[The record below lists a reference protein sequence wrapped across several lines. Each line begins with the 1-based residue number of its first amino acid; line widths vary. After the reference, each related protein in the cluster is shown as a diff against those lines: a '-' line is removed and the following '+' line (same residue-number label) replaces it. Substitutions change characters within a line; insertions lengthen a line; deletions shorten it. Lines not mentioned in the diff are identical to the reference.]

1 MHLHYWN
8 HNDSNDTE
16 NDEINPP
23 EALAVSSAS
32 TVLGLDTILRLGHF
46 VLLRHDELPIVKGLP
61 LNKQKDEG
69 KGKGEYRMSSSKE
82 NSGTQLWK

>member
-1 MHLHYWN
+1 LYLHHWN

-32 TVLGLDTILRLGHF
+32 TVLGLDPILRLGHF

-69 KGKGEYRMSSSKE
+69 KGEYKMSSAEEK
-82 NSGTQLWK
+82 SGTQLWK

>member
-1 MHLHYWN
+1 LYLHHWN

-32 TVLGLDTILRLGHF
+32 TVLGLDPILRLGHF

-61 LNKQKDEG
+61 LNKQKGE
-69 KGKGEYRMSSSKE
+69 GKGEYKMSSSEEK
-82 NSGTQLWK
+82 SGTQLWK